1 MEICRTAFLSSMVA
15 EVRWHSAASSSGRTN
30 EASVARAAAA
40 LFGVGISGETDR
52 FGRRRRSRVTRL
64 VKTLRRVCFA
74 AAGTSV
80 LGFGGCL
87 GLDLNQIIRFGAA
100 YSAAEFLLDN
110 DAGPLGAISDV
121 FGDGP

>member
-1 MEICRTAFLSSMVA
+1 M
-15 EVRWHSAASSSGRTN
+15 
-30 EASVARAAAA
+30 
-40 LFGVGISGETDR
+40 
-52 FGRRRRSRVTRL
+52 TRL
-64 VKTLRRVCFA
+64 VKALRRICFA

-87 GLDLNQIIRFGAA
+87 DINLNQIIRFGAA

-110 DAGPLGAISDV
+110 AAGPLGAISDV